1 MGRIE
6 VALLLDPRRVFL
18 ARDHWVGEFGLAGL
32 PLQFPPLSLLLFF
45 SNFLGESL
53 HLFAIDSVEKRDESL
68 FARVGHS
75 EGRDFIPIVRFLQ
88 SVKYLLAIVLW
99 HQIYATW
106 QRLVGFPTLEL
117 MLSREN
123 FHWTL
128 YKSLVIIFALTSWVL
143 F

>member
-53 HLFAIDSVEKRDESL
+53 HLFAIDSVEVIVAVVAMSFFMLERERK
-68 FARVGHS
+68 
-75 EGRDFIPIVRFLQ
+75 GRLPI
-88 SVKYLLAIVLW
+88 
-99 HQIYATW
+99 
-106 QRLVGFPTLEL
+106 
-117 MLSREN
+117 LSR
-123 FHWTL
+123 
-128 YKSLVIIFALTSWVL
+128 KSWSYVEV
-143 F
+143 